1 MASALGW
8 GWPAECVEYD
18 APLDLDELVGV
29 DLVAEPSRGRRGGPG
44 EGGRSYRTQV
54 CKHWLRGL
62 CMKGDRCDYL
72 HVYDPARTPI
82 CHLFATHGECNN
94 KDCIFA
100 HRAVD
105 ERSDECPYYNRG
117 FCSKGAACRQ
127 AHVRRQPCPLYLQ
140 GFCPDGPACEYGHP
154 RFELPDLDAQAE
166 PRALEQPRTGRST
179 EHVTCYKC
187 WRKGHYAQACGAK
200 RLPQPPPHLLRQS
213 CI

>member
-1 MASALGW
+1 
-8 GWPAECVEYD
+8 
-18 APLDLDELVGV
+18 
-29 DLVAEPSRGRRGGPG
+29 
-44 EGGRSYRTQV
+44 
-54 CKHWLRGL
+54 
-62 CMKGDRCDYL
+62 MKGDRCDYL

-166 PRALEQPRTGRST
+166 PRALEQPRTVRVRAMRARGARAWT
-179 EHVTCYKC
+179 E
-187 WRKGHYAQACGAK
+187 
-200 RLPQPPPHLLRQS
+200 RLLLALRAPARAYPPPADRPPPRDRGRAACASARFCACALGRAVRRS
-213 CI
+213 M